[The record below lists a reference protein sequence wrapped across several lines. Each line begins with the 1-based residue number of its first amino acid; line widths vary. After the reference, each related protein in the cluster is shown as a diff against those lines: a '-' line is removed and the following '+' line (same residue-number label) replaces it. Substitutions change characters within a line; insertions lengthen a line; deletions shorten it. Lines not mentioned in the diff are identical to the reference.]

1 MNRENIFDDYL
12 ERCLKREEFCGQGN
26 PNSDILIIG
35 KEPYCKIECNED
47 ENRNKRKENY
57 VLCKDLNRRDA
68 PRDGKQSPTWLNYQY
83 LIDLIYKRKSHE
95 YIVDFERFAFTTEL
109 NKLARPKARLDNE
122 TKENIH
128 ERLLFFKESKFI
140 QSFPVVVL
148 ACGGFIKNIGEGDDR
163 QIDNTFNAYYYKE
176 IETPNGYYKFYT
188 HYNLDNT
195 QLFKA
200 GEKLIIHTRQL
211 SNFRKAGG
219 KQLIE
224 AMAEII
230 HNHLHNK
237 LGLL

>member
-1 MNRENIFDDYL
+1 MDRESIFDDFL
-12 ERCLKREEFCGQGN
+12 ERCKPREEFCGQGN

-47 ENRNKRKENY
+47 ENRKKREENY
-57 VLCKDLNRRDA
+57 DLCKDLRLRDA
-68 PRDGKQSPTWLNYQY
+68 PREGKQSPTWLNYQY
-83 LIDLIYKRKSHE
+83 LIDLIYERKSHE
-95 YIVDFERFAFTTEL
+95 YRVDFERFAFTTEL

-122 TKENIH
+122 TKKNIH
-128 ERLLFFKESKFI
+128 KRLLFFKESEFI

-148 ACGGFIKNIGEGDDR
+148 ACGPFIKNIGEGDER
-163 QIDNTFNAYYYKE
+163 QIDNTFNACYDKE
-176 IETPNGYYKFYT
+176 IKTNNGYKFYT
-188 HYNLDNT
+188 HYNTQNT
-195 QLFKA
+195 QLFKV

-211 SNFRKAGG
+211 SNFRKGDG

-230 HNHLHNK
+230 HNHLHK